1 MVNWSS
7 HWLTSFTKSISHLH
21 VRTGPNKSSYQ
32 DLFKQ
37 CEILFYLP
45 KHLSM
50 AASCSSVS
58 WIKTT
63 KIHYRR
69 ILATKAITNYCCSKN
84 RFCMKSK
91 RQISSI
97 KHFAGAFLIHKFD
110 RWETS
115 SYLMTSVSKNIF
127 ASSWVNRMTKTKKW
141 RLHSFHFFA
150 NAELQFFSANMA

>member
-1 MVNWSS
+1 MCEQG
-7 HWLTSFTKSISHLH
+7 LI
-21 VRTGPNKSSYQ
+21 KSSYQ

-110 RWETS
+110 RRETS
-115 SYLMTSVSKNIF
+115 SYLMTSVSKKNF
-127 ASSWVNRMTKTKKW
+127 ASSWVNRMTKTKNGDYIV
-141 RLHSFHFFA
+141 FIF
-150 NAELQFFSANMA
+150 LQMLNSNFLVQTWPKCSS